1 MISFQVEK
9 GRIGCNKSC
18 ISGYLIQATDE
29 DSQARVLLSKK
40 QLIAFIGRLYKLM
53 EEPQKTNNYI
63 GLDLV
68 GVQITEKSF
77 YEFLSANSKVLTKAS
92 PEELEK
98 LSQDM
103 EYLARKLKEDFRVY
117 QVH

>member
-1 MISFQVEK
+1 MISFPVKK
-9 GRIGCNKSC
+9 GKIGCNKSC
-18 ISGYLIQATDE
+18 VSGYLIQTTDE
-29 DSQARVLLSKK
+29 DGQARVLLSKK
-40 QLIAFIGRLYKLM
+40 QLIAFIERLYKLM

-68 GVQITEKSF
+68 NVQITEKSF
-77 YEFLSANSKVLTKAS
+77 YEFLDANSKVLTKAT

-103 EYLARKLKEDFRVY
+103 QFLAKKLKEEFRVCRVY
-117 QVH
+117 